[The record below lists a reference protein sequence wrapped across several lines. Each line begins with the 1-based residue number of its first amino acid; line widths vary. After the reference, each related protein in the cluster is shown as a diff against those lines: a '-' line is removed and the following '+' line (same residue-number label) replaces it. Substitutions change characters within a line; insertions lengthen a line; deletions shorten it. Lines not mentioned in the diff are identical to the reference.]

1 MVRIPITLDRP
12 RPYGI
17 VVPSQAAPLPNLTTF
32 SATAPQATAFPT
44 VAPGGAWPP
53 APVASSMGVSAS
65 SKVPGWNPPVDNPP
79 PVIPRPPEGDP
90 DIDNPPPPPGGGT
103 ETDNPPKQGVIFT
116 EDPDRDPNR
125 KPGRTFLPLFPPT
138 TLPPVGQPFLPEPP
152 DEGGWTKQLD
162 AWQQALWATL
172 NQQLEGWRNAYRR
185 LGDTSISWYDF
196 VNPMVQDAAKSWFN
210 RNLSHL
216 GLTDYRNERSSA
228 YDYLFGGLG
237 NWINQH
243 AVNYTNPMRLPW
255 TRRMVSPTTDWTR
268 LAGPGMGIMS
278 GFAERSTASPYPAA
292 WRGGSFGPTGRTP
305 GWMGQGGDN
314 IPVERKIF
322 GIGNE

>member
-79 PVIPRPPEGDP
+79 PAIPRVPNEPLP
-90 DIDNPPPPPGGGT
+90 T
-103 ETDNPPKQGVIFT
+103 ETDNPPPT
-116 EDPDRDPNR
+116 ETDNP
-125 KPGRTFLPLFPPT
+125 LPV
-138 TLPPVGQPFLPEPP
+138 LPPHQPGPPSVPPPPSGPLYPWPGPGLP
-152 DEGGWTKQLD
+152 DEKGWIERLN

-172 NQQLEGWRNAYRR
+172 NQQFEGWRDQYRR
-185 LGDTSISWYDF
+185 LGNTSTSWHDF
-196 VNPMVQDAAKSWFN
+196 VNSMVKDAAEVWFN

-216 GLTDYRNERSSA
+216 GLTDYRDERSSA
-228 YDYLFGGLG
+228 YDYLFSGLD

-243 AVNYTNPMRLPW
+243 EVNYTNPMRLPW